1 MMNTDFTTITKNK
14 IVPWLFFIKRT
25 NYVHIFLNM
34 IIMEFKTNMTVTITL
49 ELESLPKMCMDQ

>member
-1 MMNTDFTTITKNK
+1 
-14 IVPWLFFIKRT
+14 
-25 NYVHIFLNM
+25 M